1 MITRRLFNRALP
13 LVPLAARK
21 ANDLLR
27 AGGTPS
33 APQMAAPA
41 PSYGY
46 VGQASANAAPSP
58 VTQVM
63 PRHQAA
69 RLALQVPAIRDAVTE
84 AAWQMNRFVHAVEP
98 DIEVYRSFSP
108 MAKITFQRQRNVER
122 LIAQETMP
130 SWHEAFDPLHRFIDK
145 LMWLRK

>member
-13 LVPLAARK
+13 LAPLAARK
-21 ANDLLR
+21 ANALLR
-27 AGGTPS
+27 AGGIPNAASISPPPS
-33 APQMAAPA
+33 
-41 PSYGY
+41 GW
-46 VGQASANAAPSP
+46 GQAPANAAEGLAP
-58 VTQVM
+58 VTRVM

-108 MAKITFQRQRNVER
+108 MEKITFQRQRNVER
-122 LIAQETMP
+122 QIAQETTP
-130 SWHEAFDPLHRFIDK
+130 GWQEAFEPLHRFIDN
-145 LMWLRK
+145 LMWRRK